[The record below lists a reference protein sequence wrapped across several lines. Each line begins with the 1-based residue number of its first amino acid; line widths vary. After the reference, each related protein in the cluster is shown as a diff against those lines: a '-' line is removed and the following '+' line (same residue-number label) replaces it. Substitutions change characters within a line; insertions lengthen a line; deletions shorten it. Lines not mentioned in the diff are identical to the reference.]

1 MWLFWWIWNA
11 LPWWSYILIALVIVA
26 VFWQPIM
33 AVWSLLPRPIKV
45 ALGFIGALVVAVQY
59 GRNRGQQSERD
70 KQAAAEQRIK
80 QKKGEINARVD
91 NLPPSDVDKHLR
103 DNKWLRD

>member
-11 LPWWSYILIALVIVA
+11 LPWWSYILIALVFVA

-33 AVWSLLPRPIKV
+33 AIWSLLPRSVKV
-45 ALGFIGALVVAVQY
+45 ALGFLGTLVVAVQY
-59 GRNRGQQSERD
+59 GRNRGQQSERA
-70 KQAAAEQRIK
+70 KQDAANERIRV
-80 QKKGEINARVD
+80 KKGEINARVD
-91 NLPPSDVDKHLR
+91 NLPPDAVDQRLR